1 MRIEPGGRVDAVLV
15 WFELEL
21 LSDTKGGAAA
31 AAATAT
37 AAGGEGEPGSSTAD
51 KAGASEDEGRQ
62 GQEEAYRLNTGPEEA
77 GVLGHWGQALYVSS
91 AAAPTPPRPK
101 QIQIDRQA

>member
-31 AAATAT
+31 AAA
-37 AAGGEGEPGSSTAD
+37 AAGGEGEAGSSTAD
-51 KAGASEDEGRQ
+51 RADTSEDEGRQ
-62 GQEEAYRLNTGPEEA
+62 GREQAYRLNTGPEEA

-91 AAAPTPPRPK
+91 ATSPTPAPS
-101 QIQIDRQA
+101 